1 MFANKQKDSLIF
13 FNTLVLLCKDFIM
26 TEKKKLTLTKKLSAD
41 VLKKAQSRF
50 DQNRSNLMTFDV
62 KNKNLSAPRSNFDN
76 FSKNEKLTDKEL
88 SRRMDA
94 LKVSIAEQKKQEEL
108 RLEREAKLKK
118 LEEEKK
124 IAEKIAL
131 EKSRGIGLKD
141 KEQRGDKKPKLELR
155 SRKNNSFESTS
166 NQNNDAKS
174 DSKSLQS
181 EKQRID
187 VGTMK
192 RQGRAAVSSAVEER
206 REKLKHLAEKKF
218 SKDKRGKSDKRNINS
233 VVVREVEVGDT
244 ITVQDL
250 ATQMAMKTVDVVK
263 KLINLGLNV
272 TINQSIDAETAEIV
286 ISEFGHKMKKS
297 SNIQLREEFNEIK
310 FHDEKST
317 LTNRAPVVTVMG
329 HVDHGKT
336 SLLDSFR
343 KTDIAIHEDGGI
355 TQRIGAYQVN
365 LSNSKKIT
373 FIDTPGHEAF
383 TEMRSRGANTTD
395 IVVLVVAADDG
406 VKQQTVEAIN
416 HAKAAG
422 VPIIIAINKIDK
434 TDADPDRV
442 KKELLQYDIAVEDF
456 GGDIPVVE
464 ISAKKNIA
472 IDKLEE
478 VILLQAEI
486 MDLKANADRM
496 AEGVVI
502 ESRQKVGL
510 GTIASVLIQKGTL
523 RKGDFFVSGR
533 VFGRV
538 RTMTDYKG
546 EIIKEAGP
554 STPVE
559 VIGFDKSPLPG
570 DDFVVLQDESKAK
583 EIANYRDIRYRE
595 SMNAVSA
602 KRIQDSVL
610 SKIQNIEIKDLNIIL
625 KADMQGA
632 IEAIRSSVIK
642 LSNEEVKVNV
652 IHSGIGEVTEND
664 VILAK
669 ASHAIV
675 IGFNVRANNK
685 VKEKAKQEGVS
696 ITFYSIIYDV
706 IDQVRNYIEGMLS
719 PEIIEEELG
728 VAEIRQ
734 IFTITKVGKVA
745 GSVVKN
751 GVIKRNAQFR
761 LIRDNTVIY
770 TGNIKSLRRINEDVK
785 EVKDG
790 YECGISLDYQDIH
803 VGDVIECFE
812 RKEIAKK
819 LK

>member
-1 MFANKQKDSLIF
+1 
-13 FNTLVLLCKDFIM
+13 M

-50 DQNRSNLMTFDV
+50 DQNRSNMMMFDV
-62 KNKNLSAPRSNFDN
+62 KNKKSSSAQKDSVN

-94 LKVSIAEQKKQEEL
+94 LKISIAEQKKQEEL

-131 EKSRGIGLKD
+131 EKEKALASKSKD
-141 KEQRGDKKPKLELR
+141 QKIDKKPKLELK
-155 SRKNNSFESTS
+155 SRKISENSNNQSS
-166 NQNNDAKS
+166 DVKS
-174 DSKSLQS
+174 DKKTSQS
-181 EKQRID
+181 DKQKID

-192 RQGRAAVSSAVEER
+192 RQGRVAVSSAVEER

-218 SKDKRGKSDKRNINS
+218 NRDNKRGRHDKRNINT
-233 VVVREVEVGDT
+233 VVIREVEVGDT

-250 ATQMAMKTVDVVK
+250 ATQMAMKSVDVVK
-263 KLINLGLNV
+263 KLMNLGLNV

-310 FHDEKST
+310 FHDDQST
-317 LTNRAPVVTVMG
+317 LTSRAPVVTVMG

-343 KTDIAIHEDGGI
+343 KTDIAVHEDGGI
-355 TQRIGAYQVN
+355 TQRIGAYQVT
-365 LSNSKKIT
+365 LSNGKKIT

-395 IVVLVVAADDG
+395 IVILVVAADDG

-416 HAKAAG
+416 HAKAAK
-422 VPIIIAINKIDK
+422 VPIIIAINKIDRP
-434 TDADPDRV
+434 DADPNRV
-442 KKELLQYDIAVEDF
+442 KQELLQYDIAVEGF

-486 MDLKANADRM
+486 MDLKANANRM

-533 VFGRV
+533 VCGRV

-546 EIIKEAGP
+546 NAVSEAGP

-602 KRIQDSVL
+602 KRIQDSIL
-610 SKIQNIEIKDLNIIL
+610 SKIQDIEIKDLNIIL

-642 LSNEEVKVNV
+642 LSNDEVKVNV
-652 IHSGIGEVTEND
+652 IHSGVGEVTEND

-675 IGFNVRANNK
+675 VGFNVRANNK

-706 IDQVRNYIEGMLS
+706 IDQVKNYIEGMLS

-745 GSVVKN
+745 GSIVKS
-751 GVIKRNAQFR
+751 GVIRRNAQFR
-761 LIRDNTVIY
+761 LIRDNKVIY
-770 TGNIKSLRRINEDVK
+770 TGNIRSLRRITEDVK

-790 YECGISLDYQDIH
+790 YECGISLDYQDIN
-803 VGDVIECFE
+803 VGDTIECFE
-812 RKEIAKK
+812 RKEIARK